1 MGEKWEAHVPNIW
14 DDSALAGN
22 PSETHEEHE
31 NIGGNEAV
39 LDKRVLCPTTGEVC
53 AAMAS
58 LVTNYEFNVK
68 CSARLGDLP
77 AEMSPHLD
85 GIKLQARLA
94 EYRARA
100 RQIGCEGMT
109 EDTCPVRASMD
120 EAPVRSS
127 VVQIFRGIFRR
138 NVAEG

>member
-1 MGEKWEAHVPNIW
+1 MPSLTLQGNYMSAEFAHDEGFIDIRTVC
-14 DDSALAGN
+14 
-22 PSETHEEHE
+22 PSS
-31 NIGGNEAV
+31 
-39 LDKRVLCPTTGEVC
+39 GEVC

-85 GIKLQARLA
+85 GIKLEARLA

-109 EDTCPVRASMD
+109 EDTCPVRVNMD

-138 NVAEG
+138 IVAEG